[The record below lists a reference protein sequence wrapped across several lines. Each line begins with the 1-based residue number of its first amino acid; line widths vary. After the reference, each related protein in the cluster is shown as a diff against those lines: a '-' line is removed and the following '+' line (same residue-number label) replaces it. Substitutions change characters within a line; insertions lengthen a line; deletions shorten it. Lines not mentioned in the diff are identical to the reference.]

1 MIDVSKME
9 SNYNKELKKI
19 LKDNRDIIVNVNKLY
34 NKKKYNLIYVD
45 SFIELMDVYNRVE
58 SPISFKEIEKNK
70 EAIFLIIE
78 NDNAWIYRLVN
89 KKKEK

>member
-1 MIDVSKME
+1 
-9 SNYNKELKKI
+9 
-19 LKDNRDIIVNVNKLY
+19 
-34 NKKKYNLIYVD
+34 
-45 SFIELMDVYNRVE
+45 MDVYNRVE

>member
-1 MIDVSKME
+1 MIIK
-9 SNYNKELKKI
+9 NLKRYLKI
-19 LKDNRDIIVNVNKLY
+19 IENVNKLY